1 MQWWQALV
9 LGFVQGLTE
18 FLPVSSS
25 GHLTFLQ
32 RVLNIDIGGAELFFN
47 IVLHMGTLVAV
58 CAIFWRD
65 ILNLFK
71 KPYKTLLYLVAA
83 TIPAAIVGLLL
94 DDVIEEHVMGG
105 AYSGIFLAIFFFIT
119 ACVLFATEIYAKRRR
134 APSYNW
140 KTSEFGGDVYTD
152 KTPLPLCWRT
162 TLPMGV
168 AQAIA
173 VLPGISRSGSTI
185 AAGTFAGGSAED
197 ISSFSF
203 LMSIPVILGS
213 FCVSLFKGITDKETG
228 LAYSFEVAGSQFG
241 WCIAIGFIVSVV
253 AGLFAIKVMLAAI
266 KKANYKWFSAYLAA
280 LSITCVVLQC
290 CGLFN

>member
-9 LGFVQGLTE
+9 LGFTQGLTE

-32 RVLNIDIGGAELFFN
+32 KLMGINTGAELFFD
-47 IVLHMGTLVAV
+47 IVLHLGTLVAV

-65 ILNLFK
+65 ILDLFK
-71 KPYKTLLYLVAA
+71 KPFKTLLYLIVA

-94 DDVIEEHVMGG
+94 DDIIEEHIMGG
-105 AYSGIFLAIFFFIT
+105 AYTGVYLAIFFLIT
-119 ACVLFATEIYAKRRR
+119 ACVLFATEIFAKRRQ
-134 APSYNW
+134 N
-140 KTSEFGGDVYTD
+140 T
-152 KTPLPLCWRT
+152 LPLSWRT
-162 TLPMGV
+162 TLPMGF
-168 AQAIA
+168 AQAVA

-197 ISSFSF
+197 VAKFSF
-203 LMSIPVILGS
+203 LLSIPIILGS
-213 FCVSLFKGITDKETG
+213 FLVSLVKGILDTERG
-228 LAYSFEVAGSQFG
+228 FAYSFEQAGSQFG
-241 WCIAIGFIVSVV
+241 WCIAIGFIVSAI

-266 KKANYKWFSAYLAA
+266 KKANYKWFSTYLVL

-290 CGLFN
+290 VGIFS